1 MKLFKNIQANII
13 KKEPKN
19 WAKFLHILEKYAME
33 EDKNLI
39 KMSIFLKI
47 LKKFRLALNDK
58 QQEWI

>member
-1 MKLFKNIQANII
+1 
-13 KKEPKN
+13 
-19 WAKFLHILEKYAME
+19 ME

-58 QQEWI
+58 QKEWI